1 MNKEEKIFASMI
13 ILAIILYVLAM
24 ISGIPDHEHEVYLER
39 SIGSIMRF
47 LFMTPLFIIIPVGFI
62 ASLFSSVK
70 IEYKINDQEYNY
82 ITNLLILFVYAII
95 VLFSSI
101 LFFKI
106 SLKHP
111 EYQTSAWFFLS
122 SGIILFI
129 STFFHSDW
137 MC

>member
-1 MNKEEKIFASMI
+1 MRKEEKIFASMI

-24 ISGIPDHEHEVYLER
+24 ISGIPDHQYEGYLER

-47 LFMTPLFIIIPVGFI
+47 LFMTPLYIIFPLGFI
-62 ASLFSSVK
+62 VSLFSSIK
-70 IEYKINDQEYNY
+70 IEYRINDKEYNY
-82 ITNLLILFVYAII
+82 ITNLLMLFVYAII
-95 VLFSSI
+95 VLCSSI

-106 SLKHP
+106 SLKHS

-129 STFFHSDW
+129 SAFFHNDTNV
-137 MC
+137 